1 MQTQYSIS
9 PLFIRDDEDD
19 ARRVASDAGNYPNFA
34 AASKA
39 ASEMDRRYPVRNS
52 YGWIVAISVDGG
64 FTWI

>member
-52 YGWIVAISVDGG
+52 YGWIDATPVAGV
-64 FTWI
+64 FAWI

>member
-9 PLFIRDDEDD
+9 PLFIRDDEED

-34 AASKA
+34 AASKS